1 MENSGLP
8 SIEVN
13 LMFLLNELFEDCET
27 IDDTK
32 PIFEKLKEVINNS
45 VNLLDDYDFELT
57 SMVSFE
63 DLRKVLNKKYNM
75 FKIESLK
82 FDDGDIIDIL
92 GPPPPNNFFC
102 DSDELVLQFELDK
115 HFRGDEEEDFVF
127 SEISTEGIPVH
138 MGIRTFDKTKQV
150 GAWYHD
156 GEVDE
161 TDIETEPLKLGP
173 NKSNYEWIF

>member
-13 LMFLLNELFEDCET
+13 LLFSLNDLFEDCET

-82 FDDGDIIDIL
+82 FDDGDIIDIF

-102 DSDELVLQFELDK
+102 DSLLGDSKFGIFFTEFNKYTKIYIIIKIIIPSYPIL
-115 HFRGDEEEDFVF
+115 FR
-127 SEISTEGIPVH
+127 IWKI
-138 MGIRTFDKTKQV
+138 I
-150 GAWYHD
+150 
-156 GEVDE
+156 
-161 TDIETEPLKLGP
+161 LKIFF
-173 NKSNYEWIF
+173 NKSNE